1 MNIKKRID
9 HQIIL
14 DLIPN
19 NCSILDLG
27 SGDGTLIDLLRTEKK
42 NIKIQGIEINAKSL
56 QQSLLKGI
64 NAVQQDLDGGL
75 NDFKDKSFDFVILN
89 KTLQATHKPLLVLK
103 EAIRIGKKVLISFP
117 NFGYWIVRSQL
128 FFFGKMPKSRDLP
141 YEWYDT
147 PNIHLVTISDFRLF
161 CEKYNF
167 QIQNQFFYDDENLLP
182 AFCPNL
188 CSPYALFVLSN
199 KSN

>member
-89 KTLQATHKPLLVLK
+89 K
-103 EAIRIGKKVLISFP
+103 I
-117 NFGYWIVRSQL
+117 
-128 FFFGKMPKSRDLP
+128 
-141 YEWYDT
+141 
-147 PNIHLVTISDFRLF
+147 
-161 CEKYNF
+161 
-167 QIQNQFFYDDENLLP
+167 
-182 AFCPNL
+182 
-188 CSPYALFVLSN
+188 
-199 KSN
+199 